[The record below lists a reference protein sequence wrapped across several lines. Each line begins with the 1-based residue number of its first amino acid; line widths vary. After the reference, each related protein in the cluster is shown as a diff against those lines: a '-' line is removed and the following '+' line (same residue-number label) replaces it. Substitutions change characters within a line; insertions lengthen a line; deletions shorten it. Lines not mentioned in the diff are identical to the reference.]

1 MPVTIQDIKEHRDHF
16 GIGDITNMDI
26 VEYKRLLDDGA
37 FFWMNHNE
45 IIRHTLSEEYIAA
58 TPEQVDALIEQLKRY
73 REKMKA
79 AGK

>member
-16 GIGDITNMDI
+16 GIGDITDMDI
-26 VEYKRLLDDGA
+26 VEYKRLLNDGA
-37 FFWMNHNE
+37 FFWINHNE
-45 IIRHTLSEEYIAA
+45 TIRHTLSEEYIAA

-73 REKMKA
+73 REKMRA

>member
-26 VEYKRLLDDGA
+26 VEYKRLLNDGA
-37 FFWMNHNE
+37 FFWINHNE

-73 REKMKA
+73 REKMRA

>member
-73 REKMKA
+73 REKMRA

>member
-16 GIGDITNMDI
+16 GIGDITDMDI
-26 VEYKRLLDDGA
+26 VEYKRLLNDGA
-37 FFWMNHNE
+37 FFWINHNE

-73 REKMKA
+73 REKMRA

>member
-16 GIGDITNMDI
+16 GIGDITDMDI
-26 VEYKRLLDDGA
+26 VEYKRLLEDGA

-73 REKMKA
+73 REKMRA

>member
-1 MPVTIQDIKEHRDHF
+1 MPVTVQDIKEHQDHF

-26 VEYKRLLDDGA
+26 AEYKRLLDDGA
-37 FFWMNHNE
+37 FFWINHNE

-58 TPEQVDALIEQLKRY
+58 TPGQVDALIEHLKMFK
-73 REKMKA
+73 EKMIA